1 MAKHTKRPTT
11 VDTQTEYPSL
21 REHLATRRRFLGVAG
36 ASLAVGTLHAACSRS
51 MGSPGDGDATVP
63 PDVTLPL
70 PDATVPHPDTGPIDG
85 GEQLPEYYI
94 IRIPVTGELSAY
106 LLDNGYAQF
115 YVEVATYVL
124 DTANALQEDMVAA
137 EDACRPCVSEY
148 TYDSLNTAAG
158 VLACEEDL
166 LTALDEHVMLAE
178 GHTTPTVEHVTL
190 TISYLEPYAEIGGA
204 REAPSYP

>member
-1 MAKHTKRPTT
+1 MAKRKKQPTT

-51 MGSPGDGDATVP
+51 MGSPGGEDATVTVS
-63 PDVTLPL
+63 PDATIPL
-70 PDATVPHPDTGPIDG
+70 PDATVVHPPIDG

-94 IRIPVTGELSAY
+94 IRIPVIGELSAY
-106 LLDNGYAQF
+106 LSDNGYAQF

-166 LTALDEHVMLAE
+166 HTALDEHVMEAE

-204 REAPSYP
+204 REAPDYP